1 MIGRGPPP
9 RKGAWVEAELRLRPL
24 RCHLV
29 PSPMEDPMC
38 WEMDYYWLAEQR
50 KTQEAQQKK
59 EQRTELI
66 DKLLSEA
73 SREVDRAQEAKPAKE
88 TIPAK

>member
-1 MIGRGPPP
+1 
-9 RKGAWVEAELRLRPL
+9 
-24 RCHLV
+24 
-29 PSPMEDPMC
+29 MC

-66 DKLLSEA
+66 DKLLSDA

>member
-1 MIGRGPPP
+1 
-9 RKGAWVEAELRLRPL
+9 
-24 RCHLV
+24 
-29 PSPMEDPMC
+29 MC

>member
-1 MIGRGPPP
+1 
-9 RKGAWVEAELRLRPL
+9 
-24 RCHLV
+24 
-29 PSPMEDPMC
+29 MC

-50 KTQEAQQKK
+50 KAQEAQQKK

-73 SREVDRAQEAKPAKE
+73 SREVDRAQEAKPVKE
-88 TIPAK
+88 SIPAK

>member
-1 MIGRGPPP
+1 
-9 RKGAWVEAELRLRPL
+9 
-24 RCHLV
+24 
-29 PSPMEDPMC
+29 MEDPMC
-38 WEMDYYWLAEQR
+38 WEMDYHWLAEQR
-50 KTQEAQQKK
+50 KAQQAQQRK

-73 SREVDRAQEAKPAKE
+73 NREADQGQEAKPVKE